1 MGSQMTV
8 GAVNLRAEVNPKCTA
23 AQAGREAPHVRR
35 TQPPRCRQ
43 VDPRASSRRYWPVG
57 QRAVGPAAR
66 WRSLHPHP
74 QVPGPRSLSRPHD
87 WSPSTTAT
95 CLLGPPTCPASRRRS
110 SKRTVSPSS
119 RSSVSTASSRATAL
133 RTADCGLRTAPRP
146 TELSAGL
153 TEKLNWKVEQLSIG
167 NQIGTSPWQR
177 AEPK

>member
-35 TQPPRCRQ
+35 NQPPRCRQ

-74 QVPGPRSLSRPHD
+74 QVPGPRSQVPQQATRLVAEHYRHLLARAANLSSFSSTLLEADGVTFLPIERFD
-87 WSPSTTAT
+87 RLIPSD
-95 CLLGPPTCPASRRRS
+95 G
-110 SKRTVSPSS
+110 
-119 RSSVSTASSRATAL
+119 
-133 RTADCGLRTAPRP
+133 TADCGLRTADCATTYR
-146 TELSAGL
+146 TISRSDRK
-153 TEKLNWKVEQLSIG
+153 TQLES
-167 NQIGTSPWQR
+167 GTTVHRQPDWYFSM
-177 AEPK
+177 AAC